1 MKKKIKKENKE
12 RKHIKKKRN
21 TQQQQKTKW
30 TCVHIPV
37 ADRRKSWLSVRRGI
51 RINHHQTIRF
61 CLLSVRV
68 RDGGRSFEVRLRA
81 VHFSPAV
88 NVFADKCNLQKKE
101 EKKKNQTY
109 HRITYATY
117 EKKHQEIELIMNDF
131 FELLFGTSFY

>member
-68 RDGGRSFEVRLRA
+68 RDCGRSFEVRLRA

-101 EKKKNQTY
+101 EEKRRTENIIVSHTQPTTKKEAP
-109 HRITYATY
+109 R
-117 EKKHQEIELIMNDF
+117 IELITVDF
-131 FELLFGTSFY
+131 LSCFLI